1 MLLECCAIKVE
12 ILYQTSSFLLYIKK
26 KTKNTYIKFGY
37 LKKGLHVRKFYKIYG
52 DFLLILQPT
61 EIVDN

>member
-1 MLLECCAIKVE
+1 MQLKLKYFTKQVLFYCI
-12 ILYQTSSFLLYIKK
+12 FK